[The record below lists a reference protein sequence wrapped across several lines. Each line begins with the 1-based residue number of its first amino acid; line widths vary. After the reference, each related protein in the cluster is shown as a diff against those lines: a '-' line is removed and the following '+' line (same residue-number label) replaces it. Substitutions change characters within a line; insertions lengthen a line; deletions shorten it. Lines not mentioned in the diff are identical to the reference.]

1 MKCSQAAVVLFL
13 ISLADGGLMASLL
26 YFLKARFQFNKNQF
40 ADLMMIMG
48 IGATLAQIFLTPI
61 VPAIGEVKLITMGL
75 LSSCISALGMSAS
88 VLAAVVAADNVI
100 CAVYFMVLFALA
112 SKIPPEAAAP
122 TTDDAMDMESDY
134 EGNLPVL
141 QTATALATSFLICKA
156 ATYLTKLYGI
166 QGGTLPGVTAIVV
179 ILATLLP
186 KQIGSLGSA
195 GWSYCCT
202 DFVAGKILQVLLL
215 HLVSVDR

>member
-1 MKCSQAAVVLFL
+1 
-13 ISLADGGLMASLL
+13 
-26 YFLKARFQFNKNQF
+26 
-40 ADLMMIMG
+40 
-48 IGATLAQIFLTPI
+48 
-61 VPAIGEVKLITMGL
+61 
-75 LSSCISALGMSAS
+75 
-88 VLAAVVAADNVI
+88 
-100 CAVYFMVLFALA
+100 MVLFALA

-195 GWSYCCT
+195 SHT
-202 DFVAGKILQVLLL
+202 VALILLQVKLCKFFCFTLFM
-215 HLVSVDR
+215 VKY